1 MVDHSVTF
9 IWGLEQTG
17 KRYVWMG
24 QLSERVP
31 QTVFVVGFYAFQ
43 CWMKT
48 VMDDETYLFSFVR
61 LL

>member
-1 MVDHSVTF
+1 
-9 IWGLEQTG
+9 
-17 KRYVWMG
+17 MG